1 MDYVVAGVVQHGTRV
16 KEFQLRH
23 KDGRLLPAWTP
34 GSHIM
39 VRFVTDDGRAF
50 ENHYSLV
57 GVPESSNAW
66 RIAVQLDA
74 AGKGG
79 SRYLH
84 EAMGPGS
91 VVDVSGPYDSFPL
104 TMPDSQPSP
113 RVVLVAG
120 GIGVTPLVS
129 MAHALADRG
138 IPFVFHYLA
147 HTDDRLALLD
157 ELRAIAGDSLVTH
170 LSPVTGRVRL
180 DDVLGRYRDG
190 DQVYACGPSGLLQ
203 ALALTGESLGW
214 RADAIHVE
222 SFGPRVQPADA
233 LLTVELALS
242 GTTIEVAPGTSI
254 LDALIAADAFVS
266 YECKRGECGSCYTPV
281 LEGEPLHRDVC
292 LTPALRTAGMC
303 TCVSWASSGRLVLE
317 L

>member
-1 MDYVVAGVVQHGTRV
+1 MDYVIAAVVQHGTHV
-16 KEFQLRH
+16 KEFQLRR
-23 KDGRLLPAWTP
+23 KDGGLLPAWTP

-39 VRFVTDDGRAF
+39 LRFVTDDGRAF

-74 AGKGG
+74 EGKGG

-84 EAMGPGS
+84 EVMGPGS
-91 VVDVSGPYDSFPL
+91 MVDVSGPFDSFPL
-104 TMPDSQPSP
+104 TMPDSDPSP

-120 GIGVTPLVS
+120 GIGVTPLLS

-138 IPFVFHYLA
+138 MPFVFHYLA
-147 HTDDRLALLD
+147 HTADRLTLLD
-157 ELRAIAGDSLVTH
+157 ELEATAGESLVTH
-170 LSPVTGRVRL
+170 VSAAAGRARL
-180 DDVLGRYRDG
+180 EDVLGRYGDG

-203 ALALTGESLGW
+203 ALAVTAESLGW
-214 RADAIHVE
+214 PTDAIHVE
-222 SFGPRVQPADA
+222 SFGPRIQPTDA

-242 GTTIEVAPGTSI
+242 GTTIDVAPGTSI

-292 LTPALRTAGMC
+292 LTPALRTTGMC

>member
-1 MDYVVAGVVQHGTRV
+1 MDYVVAGVVPHGTRV

-23 KDGRLLPAWTP
+23 KDGGLLPAWTP

-57 GVPESSNAW
+57 GVAEPSNAW

-74 AGKGG
+74 EGKGG

-91 VVDVSGPYDSFPL
+91 VVEVSGPFDSFPL
-104 TMPDSQPSP
+104 TMRDSHPSP

-129 MAHALADRG
+129 MAHALADSG

-147 HTDDRLALLD
+147 HTADRLALLD
-157 ELRAIAGDSLVTH
+157 ELRAIAGDSLITH
-170 LSPVTGRVRL
+170 LSAVTGRVRL
-180 DDVLGRYRDG
+180 DDVLGHYRDG

-214 RADAIHVE
+214 PADAIHVE
-222 SFGPRVQPADA
+222 SFGPRAQPADA
-233 LLTVELALS
+233 PLTVELALS

-281 LEGEPLHRDVC
+281 LEGGPLHRDVC

-303 TCVSWASSGRLVLE
+303 TCVSWASSDRLVLE

>member
-1 MDYVVAGVVQHGTRV
+1 MDYVVTGVVQHGTRV
-16 KEFQLRH
+16 KEFQIRH

-34 GSHIM
+34 GSHIL

-57 GVPESSNAW
+57 GVPEPSDSW

-74 AGKGG
+74 AGQGG

-91 VVDVSGPYDSFPL
+91 AVDVSGPFDSFPL
-104 TMPDSQPSP
+104 TMPDSHPSP

-129 MAHALADRG
+129 MAHALADRET
-138 IPFVFHYLA
+138 PFVFHYLA
-147 HTDDRLALLD
+147 HTADRLALLD
-157 ELRAIAGDSLVTH
+157 ELQSVAGDSLVTH
-170 LSPVTGRVRL
+170 VSTVTGRTRL
-180 DDVLGRYRDG
+180 EEVLGHYSEG

-203 ALALTGESLGW
+203 ALVMAGESLGW
-214 RADAIHVE
+214 PKDAVHVE
-222 SFGPRVQPADA
+222 SFGRRVQPTDA
-233 LLTVELALS
+233 PLTVELALS

-266 YECKRGECGSCYTPV
+266 YECKRGECGNCYTPV

-292 LTPALRTAGMC
+292 LTPELRTAGMC